1 MAAVNAVGYVG
12 ADNHR
17 RFQWLVAFC
26 LLGVSVSVLL
36 MSLERTAAQ
45 AERQSVQLMLNQLR
59 SALVVK
65 GAEVMLTGGRLED
78 WQGTNPVDLLQS
90 APMNW
95 GGDCSGA
102 EHRKGSWCF
111 SRDKRVLVYR
121 SRWAEFPGPTG
132 SPEQAEWLFWRVETE
147 FTRLAKIPE
156 RRAVG
161 LVLNRV
167 NFGQQKPY

>member
-17 RFQWLVAFC
+17 RFQWLAAFC
-26 LLGVSVSVLL
+26 LLGVAVTVLL
-36 MSLERTAAQ
+36 ASLERTAAQ
-45 AERQSVQLMLNQLR
+45 AERQSVQLMLNQFR

-78 WQGTNPVDLLQS
+78 WQGANPVDLLQS

-95 GGDCSGA
+95 GGDCSET

-111 SRDKRVLVYR
+111 SRDERVLVYR
-121 SRWAEFPGPTG
+121 PRWVEFPGLNGGPEPTE
-132 SPEQAEWLFWRVETE
+132 SVVWRVETE
-147 FTRLAKIPE
+147 FTQPARTRE

>member
-1 MAAVNAVGYVG
+1 MGYVG

-17 RFQWLVAFC
+17 RFQWLAAFC
-26 LLGVSVSVLL
+26 LLGVAVTVLL
-36 MSLERTAAQ
+36 VSLERTAAQ

-78 WQGTNPVDLLQS
+78 WQGSNPVEFLQS
-90 APMNW
+90 APLNW
-95 GGDCSGA
+95 SGDCSGT

-111 SRDKRVLVYR
+111 SRDERVLVYR
-121 SRWAEFPGPTG
+121 SRWAEFPGFNG
-132 SPEQAEWLFWRVETE
+132 NPEQVEWLFWRVDTE
-147 FTRLAKIPE
+147 LARQASVPE

>member
-1 MAAVNAVGYVG
+1 LAAVSAVGYVG
-12 ADNHR
+12 ADNYR
-17 RFQWLVAFC
+17 RFQWLAAFC
-26 LLGVSVSVLL
+26 LLGLAVTVLL

-78 WQGTNPVDLLQS
+78 WQGANPVDLLQS
-90 APMNW
+90 VPMNW
-95 GGDCSGA
+95 GGDCGA
-102 EHRKGSWCF
+102 EHRKGTWCF
-111 SRDKRVLVYR
+111 RRDERILVYR
-121 SRWAEFPGPTG
+121 SRWAEFPALNGGPQ
-132 SPEQAEWLFWRVETE
+132 QAERLFWRVETE
-147 FTRLAKIPE
+147 FARLAKVPE

-167 NFGQQKPY
+167 NFGQ

>member
-26 LLGVSVSVLL
+26 LLGVVVSVLL

-65 GAEVMLTGGRLED
+65 GAEIMLTGGRLED

-90 APMNW
+90 APLNRV
-95 GGDCSGA
+95 GDCNGA

-111 SRDKRVLVYR
+111 MGGERVLVYR
-121 SRWAEFPGPTG
+121 PRWAEFPGLNG
-132 SPEQAEWLFWRVETE
+132 GPEQAEWLFWRVETE
-147 FTRLAKIPE
+147 FAGPASVRQ
-156 RRAVG
+156 RRPVG
-161 LVLNRV
+161 LMLNRV
-167 NFGQQKPY
+167 NFGQKKPY

>member
-1 MAAVNAVGYVG
+1 MATVNAVGYVG
-12 ADNHR
+12 EDNHR
-17 RFQWLVAFC
+17 RFLWLVAFC
-26 LLGVSVSVLL
+26 LLGMAVSALL
-36 MSLERTAAQ
+36 VSLERTAAQ

-78 WQGTNPVDLLQS
+78 WQGLNPVNLLQS

-102 EHRKGSWCF
+102 EHRKGIWCF
-111 SRDKRVLVYR
+111 SRDDRVLVYR
-121 SRWAEFPGPTG
+121 SRWAEFPGIDG
-132 SPEQAEWLFWRVETE
+132 GPEQAEWLFWRVEPE
-147 FTRLAKIPE
+147 FTRPARIPE
-156 RRAVG
+156 RRAGG

-167 NFGQQKPY
+167 NFDQRKLY

>member
-1 MAAVNAVGYVG
+1 LAAVNAVGYVG

-17 RFQWLVAFC
+17 RLQWLVAFC
-26 LLGVSVSVLL
+26 LLGLAVSILL
-36 MSLERTAAQ
+36 VSLERTAAR

-65 GAEVMLTGGRLED
+65 GAEVMLTGGKLED

-111 SRDKRVLVYR
+111 SRDERVLVYR
-121 SRWAEFPGPTG
+121 SRWAEFPGLTG
-132 SPEQAEWLFWRVETE
+132 SPQPVERLFWRVETE
-147 FTRLAKIPE
+147 FTQSVRTRE
-156 RRAVG
+156 RRAKG

-167 NFGQQKPY
+167 NFGQ